1 MKMTTEKKQ
10 KQAKK
15 KKRERERT
23 AIIGEYVKKL
33 KPLCTV
39 GGNVKYWSHYRK
51 KYIGYSINFK
61 NRHPIRYS
69 NSTSCYIPKEFE
81 SKVSKRYLYTY
92 DNSNIIPNSQKVE
105 STEVSLNGWM
115 DKHTIE

>member
-33 KPLCTV
+33 KTLCTV
-39 GGNVKYWSHYRK
+39 GGNVKY
-51 KYIGYSINFK
+51 
-61 NRHPIRYS
+61 
-69 NSTSCYIPKEFE
+69 
-81 SKVSKRYLYTY
+81 
-92 DNSNIIPNSQKVE
+92 
-105 STEVSLNGWM
+105 
-115 DKHTIE
+115 